1 VREVAVQV
9 DAVRIA
15 ARSRPVSVRVCVRD
29 EPEVDALERP
39 EAPQPV
45 HNGDPGAL
53 VPVEAA
59 DDENLARGGGIA
71 DLVGDDPAALNRV
84 ADEMRRGR
92 NRGDGEQG
100 GQPHQRV
107 SSRLA

>member
-1 VREVAVQV
+1 MRVVPH
-9 DAVRIA
+9 
-15 ARSRPVSVRVCVRD
+15 SHPMSVRVRVRD

-45 HNGDPGAL
+45 HDRDPGAL
-53 VPVEAA
+53 VPVKAA

-71 DLVGDDPAALNRV
+71 ELVGDDPAALHRV

-92 NRGDGEQG
+92 NYGDGEQG